1 MNFKRE
7 SIKVIRL
14 LQEKGPITG
23 RQLLEDSLFDP
34 LVLWQTCNLLKEISV
49 NITGNRYLRL
59 DRRIEGYA
67 RLSPSILREF
77 LTYAIIGLAGDQ
89 EKIKSSL
96 RALSG
101 HIQKVSRDKL
111 GLSKEILSRV
121 VTAQKNH
128 DEIKEKTTFI
138 IAGDIVYNMAHDELR
153 PETSTGQII
162 KGSDLDIIIVTAGLS
177 ENTIRELDKSIY
189 EEKYYLMKRPAY
201 REEIDY
207 IIKDL
212 QKVKKQLRFD
222 TFESM
227 VASKIL
233 NEGVFLYG
241 NMLIF
246 ENIKKM
252 LQESGIDEKLKKM
265 EETAISEREKAISY
279 LLGSTSQLSPG
290 QYTNLFYTREETEE
304 IF

>member
-1 MNFKRE
+1 MKLKPGA
-7 SIKVIRL
+7 IKVIEL
-14 LQEKGPITG
+14 LRGKGPMTG
-23 RQLLEDSLFDP
+23 KELLENSLLDP
-34 LVLWQTCNLLKEISV
+34 LALWRICNLSEEISV

-59 DRRIEGYA
+59 DRRIKGYA

-77 LTYAIIGLAGDQ
+77 LTYTIIGMAEDR
-89 EKIKSSL
+89 EKIKS
-96 RALSG
+96 RAGALLQ

-111 GLSKEILSRV
+111 DLSKEILSWLV
-121 VTAQKNH
+121 GAQKKHN
-128 DEIKEKTTFI
+128 EIKEKTAFI

-153 PETSTGQII
+153 PEISTGQMIR
-162 KGSDLDIIIVTAGLS
+162 GSDLDIIIVTAGLS
-177 ENTIRELDKSIY
+177 ENTIRKLDNSIY
-189 EEKYYLMKRPAY
+189 EEKYLLMKRPAY

-207 IIKDL
+207 IIKDV

-233 NEGVFLYG
+233 NEGTFIYG

-246 ENIKKM
+246 ENIKK
-252 LQESGIDEKLKKM
+252 LLKEFAVTEKLKKM

-279 LLGSTSQLSPG
+279 LLESTSQLSRE
-290 QYTNLFYTREETEE
+290 QYANLFYTKEETEE